1 MDLLKDLESG
11 KASNNSK
18 NKNTISSVE
27 SKMFVKEDATAEEL
41 LNLFQ
46 DTHKHLGIIRDEFGG
61 VTGVVTL
68 EDVLEVLTGEIV
80 DETDKSVDLQKKA
93 QDLFN

>member
-27 SKMFVKEDATAEEL
+27 SKMFVKEDAYYNDKVEMQSSISTL
-41 LNLFQ
+41 YNSF
-46 DTHKHLGIIRDEFGG
+46 DEFKESLSG
-61 VTGVVTL
+61 V
-68 EDVLEVLTGEIV
+68 
-80 DETDKSVDLQKKA
+80 
-93 QDLFN
+93 